1 LRANHLITST
11 GTEKAFDKIQHSF
24 MIKAL
29 KKIWYGSSFNIINA
43 AYDKPSQYPPEIIS
57 SNIRN
62 KTNMLFSLFLFRIIL
77 EVLGRGTQQQKE
89 KKKGIQNRMFI
100 DMSFY
105 IYKAQIVSQKR
116 VKNDKVSQ
124 C

>member
-1 LRANHLITST
+1 
-11 GTEKAFDKIQHSF
+11 

-89 KKKGIQNRMFI
+89 KKKRHPKQDVYRYVILYIQSPN
-100 DMSFY
+100 
-105 IYKAQIVSQKR
+105 SQSK
-116 VKNDKVSQ
+116 KG
-124 C
+124 